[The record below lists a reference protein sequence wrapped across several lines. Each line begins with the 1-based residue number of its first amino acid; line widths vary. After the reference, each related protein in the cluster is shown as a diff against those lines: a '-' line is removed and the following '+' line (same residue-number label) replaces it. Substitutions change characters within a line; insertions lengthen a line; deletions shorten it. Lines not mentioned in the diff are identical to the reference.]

1 MKALSPEEVRERL
14 AKTPGWEL
22 EGNMIR
28 KSFRSAD
35 FKSAIAF
42 IDKVAEIAEAADHH
56 PDITINYNRV
66 TLVLSTH
73 DAGGLTERDF
83 ALAAEIETLA
93 P

>member
-1 MKALSPEEVRERL
+1 MKALSPDEVRGRL

-22 EGNMIR
+22 AGNSIR
-28 KSFRSAD
+28 KRFRCAD

-42 IDKVAEIAEAADHH
+42 VDKVAEIAEAANHH
-56 PDITINYNRV
+56 PDITINFDRV
-66 TLVLSTH
+66 TLALSTH

-83 ALAAEIETLA
+83 ALAAEIETVA